1 MKKLRMVLLLALPFS
16 LSACGNADLD
26 TVLEDLG
33 NLDKLFKPEERQG
46 VRVTKGYS
54 QPEFQSYETVSNKKG
69 KDNQRNR
76 NSKEKMPQTTTVVTK
91 RLNTA
96 QCTEPDDWYLDGYR
110 VGKSFTAQKNMM
122 YEQRVNYCRGQI
134 SNVHQYR
141 QNWESGFRY
150 GKKA

>member
-1 MKKLRMVLLLALPFS
+1 MKKLRVALLLALPFS

-33 NLDKLFKPEERQG
+33 NLDKLFKSEERQG
-46 VRVTKGYS
+46 VQVTKGYP
-54 QPEFQSYETVSNKKG
+54 QPELQSDETASNKKS
-69 KDNQRNR
+69 KRNQRKR
-76 NSKEKMPQTTTVVTK
+76 SSKDKMPLTTTVVTK

-110 VGKSFTAQKNMM
+110 VGKSFTAQKNAM
-122 YEQRVNYCRGQI
+122 YAQRVNYCRGQI